1 MPIKLAA
8 QSNISTRV
16 RPRVAHR
23 EREWGGAWGYAYGR
37 HKCVWHEMSCKS
49 FWQHFKRKKEKQQ
62 QQRGVTSPSE
72 TPFDCQRSGAMG
84 GACRGVGEGVGKL
97 L

>member
-16 RPRVAHR
+16 RPRVTHR
-23 EREWGGAWGYAYGR
+23 ERERGEGSRGVLLGAWGYAYGR

-49 FWQHFKRKKEKQQ
+49 FWQHFKRKKQQ
-62 QQRGVTSPSE
+62 QQRW
-72 TPFDCQRSGAMG
+72 
-84 GACRGVGEGVGKL
+84 GEGGNEPKRDAV
-97 L
+97 